1 MGVDIR
7 ALQHSP
13 IRPDMKTVRA
23 VLAGVFNIDL
33 GIDTVTEQHLIVAM
47 AYKLLLDMEHDPDHL
62 IYIFRLFRK
71 PLDEWDCRSR
81 CLISLNDNSVAVFI
95 AEGKTPRVVNYRDGE
110 VLARAPVP
118 VFQVSVN
125 LSALSGFLEQGLESL
140 QRNLSEEA
148 AAAADAPAL
157 RDATERT
164 Q

>member
-13 IRPDMKTVRA
+13 IRPNMKTVRT

-47 AYKLLLDMEHDPDHL
+47 AYKLLLDMGHDADHL
-62 IYIFRLFRK
+62 IYIFRLFRA
-71 PLDEWDCRSR
+71 PLTEWNCRSR
-81 CLISLNDNSVAVFI
+81 CLLSLNDNSVAVFI
-95 AEGKTPRVVNYRDGE
+95 AEGETSKVVNYRDGE

-125 LSALSGFLEQGLESL
+125 LSALSGFLERGLESL
-140 QRNLSEEA
+140 QRSLSEEA
-148 AAAADAPAL
+148 AAAAAGPSP
-157 RDATERT
+157 RDEPERT